1 MLTNL
6 VRVSH
11 NYSHCFGPMTSFGI
25 TWLEVSTSFRY
36 PEKVLFTHLIKSS
49 FCSRKHSGPFS
60 AMNTTNRLLV
70 TPLIQTNLETS
81 AFSQSLTS
89 NLVSI
94 LMAHEV
100 QQVLEHI
107 HSVSLVAL
115 LVFLQ
120 TRIDGIRKS
129 VHTLQQSVTLAAV
142 LVENRVQIT
151 GRLSLLDLLLEL
163 VDVDQTLHAVEQI
176 LGALFGLL
184 VGFVRAARFDALV
197 LDGILDF
204 VQGGNR
210 EILQIC
216 REMLPQAVHVDLVG
230 VVGHSDC

>member
-1 MLTNL
+1 
-6 VRVSH
+6 
-11 NYSHCFGPMTSFGI
+11 
-25 TWLEVSTSFRY
+25 
-36 PEKVLFTHLIKSS
+36 
-49 FCSRKHSGPFS
+49 
-60 AMNTTNRLLV
+60 
-70 TPLIQTNLETS
+70 
-81 AFSQSLTS
+81 
-89 NLVSI
+89 
-94 LMAHEV
+94 MAHEV

-107 HSVSLVAL
+107 HSVPFVTL